1 MDRVMPVLERMAAIG
16 MPLLIHGEVTDPD
29 IDIFDREAVF
39 IDRALDPLC
48 RRLPELRIVLEH
60 VTTEDAVAYVESGGP
75 NLAATIT
82 AHHLIINRNA
92 IFQGGIRP
100 HLYCL
105 PIAKRERHRRAL
117 RRAVTS
123 GRPAFFLG
131 TDSAPHAIPTKE
143 TACGC
148 AGVFTAASALELYA
162 EVFAENGALDKFEA
176 FASLNGPAFYR
187 LPLNEQRVTLQR
199 EEWRVPEQVGE
210 GGLAVMPFRAG
221 DTLRWRLIA

>member
-1 MDRVMPVLERMAAIG
+1 VMPVLERMAAIG
-16 MPLLIHGEVTDPD
+16 MPLLIHGEVTDPEV
-29 IDIFDREAVF
+29 DIFDREAAF
-39 IDRALDPLC
+39 IDRVLDPLR

-60 VTTEDAVAYVESGGP
+60 VTTEEAVAYVESGGA

-117 RRAVTS
+117 RRAATS
-123 GRPAFFLG
+123 GHRAFFLG
-131 TDSAPHAIPTKE
+131 SDSAPHAIPTKE

-162 EVFAENGALDKFEA
+162 EVFDQEGALDRFEA

-187 LPLNEQRVTLQR
+187 LPVNEQRVTLRR
-199 EEWRVPEQVGE
+199 EEWTVPYRIGE
-210 GGLAVMPFRAG
+210 GELAVMPFRAG
-221 DTLRWRLIA
+221 ERLRWRLSA